1 MLTKTKWLRLFLTL
15 SLGIICIISHAEQ
28 AAENVTLYTP
38 YTKISVPPGEPIDYA
53 IDVINNSKELQNVE
67 ISVAGM
73 PNGWNY
79 SLKSGN
85 WTIGQI
91 AILPGEKKSLS
102 LRVEVPMKVN
112 KGNYRF
118 KVLAGGIYALPL
130 VINISEQ
137 GNYKTEFTT
146 GQSNMQG
153 PATTPFTFNAT
164 LRNRTAEKQQYA
176 LMASAPRG
184 WTVTFKFNYQPV
196 TSVPA
201 EPNVTQPITIEIK
214 APERVEAGKYKIPVR
229 ATTNASTA
237 DLELEVAIT
246 GSYSMELN
254 TPTGMLSADIT
265 AGETKQLEL
274 RIINTGSSDLSDIK
288 PESTTPLNWNVTF
301 DPKKVDKLQPG
312 KSAQVFATIKADKKA
327 IPGDYGMNIE
337 AKTPEASSKISL
349 RISVETPM
357 LWGWI
362 GVLIILAAL
371 GSVYHLF
378 RKYGRR

>member
-1 MLTKTKWLRLFLTL
+1 MLTKTKWLGLLLTL
-15 SLGIICIISHAEQ
+15 SLGIISIISRADQ
-28 AAENVTLYTP
+28 VSENVTLYTP
-38 YTKISVPPGEPIDYA
+38 YTKISVPPGESVDYS
-53 IDVINNSKELQNVE
+53 IDVINKSNELQNVE

-91 AILPGEKKSLS
+91 SILPGEKKSLT
-102 LRVEVPMKVN
+102 LKVEIPMKVN
-112 KGNYRF
+112 KGNYKF
-118 KVLAGGIYALPL
+118 KVQAGGLYSLPL
-130 VINISEQ
+130 IINISEQ
-137 GNYKTEFTT
+137 GTYKTEFTT

-153 PATTPFTFNAT
+153 PATTPFTFNAI
-164 LRNRTAEKQQYA
+164 LKNRTAEKQQYA

-196 TSVPA
+196 TSVA
-201 EPNVTQPITIEIK
+201 TDPNVAQPITIEVK

-229 ATTNASTA
+229 AATNSSFA

-246 GSYSMELN
+246 GSYNMELT
-254 TPTGMLSADIT
+254 TPTGLLSTNIT
-265 AGETKQLEL
+265 AGETKQLEF
-274 RIINTGSSDLSDIK
+274 RIINTGSSELSDIK
-288 PESTTPLNWNVTF
+288 PESSAPVNWNVTF

-312 KSAQVFATIKADKKA
+312 KSAQVFVTVKADKKA
-327 IPGDYGMNIE
+327 IPGDYGMNFE
-337 AKTPEASSKISL
+337 VKTPETSSKISF

-371 GSVYHLF
+371 GSVYYLF
-378 RKYGRR
+378 QKYGRR